1 MIIHPRM
8 LVLIWTVIGGLGLSW
23 CVWLGAHAARAGG
36 EFLQGLSEGRPMSWL
51 DGLAV
56 IASAVV
62 ATLCLCACIYAV
74 LKIRELLEDRSD

>member
-1 MIIHPRM
+1 
-8 LVLIWTVIGGLGLSW
+8 
-23 CVWLGAHAARAGG
+23 
-36 EFLQGLSEGRPMSWL
+36 MSWL
-51 DGLAV
+51 DGFAL